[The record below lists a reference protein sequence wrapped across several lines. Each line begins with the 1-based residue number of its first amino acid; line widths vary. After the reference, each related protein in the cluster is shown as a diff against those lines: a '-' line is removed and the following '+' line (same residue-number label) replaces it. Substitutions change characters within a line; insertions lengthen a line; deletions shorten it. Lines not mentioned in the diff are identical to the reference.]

1 MNPIGFASPRVAPS
15 PQLIEALKKYA
26 LKKEP
31 VVLSSGEQSDY
42 YVDVK
47 QAMLRPDPARIVGPL
62 IADAAHEVRA
72 TTVGGMVE
80 GAIPVACAAIYVSA
94 GNDLVAFFIR
104 KERKKHG
111 LQRLIEGPDEYL
123 RQGTRCLIVD
133 DVVTKGSSTVD
144 AIRHA
149 KDKGLVVAGAVAV
162 VDRLAGG
169 TQKIEAELGDAPYWP
184 LVTIDELYPERAD
197 RA

>member
-1 MNPIGFASPRVAPS
+1 MTPIVSARQRVAPS
-15 PQLIEALKKYA
+15 PEFIEALKKHA
-26 LKKEP
+26 LKLEP
-31 VVLSSGEQSDY
+31 VTLSSGETSSY

-47 QAMLRPDPARIVGPL
+47 QAMLRPEPARLAGPL
-62 IADAAHEVRA
+62 IAEAAHDVGA
-72 TTVGGMVE
+72 QAVGGMVE
-80 GAIPVACAAIYVSA
+80 GAIPVACAAIGCDA
-94 GNDLVAFFIR
+94 GRDLVAFFIR

-123 RQGTRCLIVD
+123 QPGASCLIVD
-133 DVVTKGSSTVD
+133 DVVTKGGSTVD

-149 KDKGLVVAGAVAV
+149 KEAGLVVKGAVAV

-169 TQKIEAELGDAPYWP
+169 AEKIEAELGDALYQA
-184 LVTIDELYPERAD
+184 LVTIDDLYPDRPD